1 MSADNSNTA
10 AETMRLDK
18 WLWCARFFKTRSQAA
33 AAIRS
38 GKVKVDGNRPKSAK
52 TITTGESLQVRRGP
66 YEHHITV
73 AALSQQRLGAA
84 AAATLYSESQAS
96 VRERERLAAQ
106 LKSESAAQPRPK
118 RRPTKRERREI
129 MRFKKKREQ

>member
-1 MSADNSNTA
+1 MSADNPNTA

-38 GKVKVDGNRPKSAK
+38 GKVKVDGNRPKPAK

-66 YEHHITV
+66 YEYHITV

-84 AAATLYSESQAS
+84 AAVSLYTESAESVQA
-96 VRERERLAAQ
+96 REQLAMQ
-106 LKSESAAQPRPK
+106 LKSEAGAVPRPK

-129 MRFKKKREQ
+129 MKFKGDRES